1 VCVGVCVC
9 GGGGGCGLAG
19 GDGFD
24 VNSLQRRGGE
34 GKAGAIMRLMQ
45 MDDFCLTF

>member
-1 VCVGVCVC
+1 VWVCVC
-9 GGGGGCGLAG
+9 VGGGGGCGLAG